1 MATTTRTGL
10 GDAVLREE
18 PAAGGKSFEAPLTH
32 GPCRSQLH
40 RDREPPAG
48 PRPAAGW
55 EWGFH
60 GDRGSVWEDGPSWR
74 GRWWRLHSSVTVP
87 DATGLCPEQGWRWSL
102 LHCYVCFI
110 TIKNKFKK

>member
-40 RDREPPAG
+40 RDREPAAG
-48 PRPAAGW
+48 PGPAEGW

-87 DATGLCPEQGWRWSL
+87 DAAEPCA
-102 LHCYVCFI
+102 
-110 TIKNKFKK
+110 